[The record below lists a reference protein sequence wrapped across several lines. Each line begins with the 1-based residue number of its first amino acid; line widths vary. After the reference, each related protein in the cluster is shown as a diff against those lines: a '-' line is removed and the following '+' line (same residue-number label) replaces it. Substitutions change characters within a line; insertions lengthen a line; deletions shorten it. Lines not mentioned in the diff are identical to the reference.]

1 VRWATFTAGGTSEPT
16 VGLVVDDLVHALE
29 SGVTLLGLLG
39 DDGERLAEAGER
51 ARSDPREVLGID
63 DVRLLSPIPDPPTV
77 RDFYAFEQH
86 VRTARA
92 RRGLEMDPDWY
103 ELPVFYFSNPYAVN
117 GLDDDVAVPPG
128 SSELDYELEVA
139 AVVGRGGADLDPE
152 TAASHIAGFCVM
164 NDWSARDVQRR
175 EMKLSMGPVKG
186 KDFATTLGPV
196 LVTPDELEPYRAGQ
210 AYDLTMTA
218 SVNGKEYTRAT
229 LADVY
234 WTFGQMLAYASR
246 GTRVAP
252 GDVIGSGTCGTGC
265 ILELS
270 LVHGADAYPWLQPGD
285 VVELAVE
292 HLGMLRN
299 RVVEGGALKPLKP
312 EGAAA
317 AGSGPA
323 ADGSGSTG

>member
-1 VRWATFTAGGTSEPT
+1 MRWATFTAGDVNEPR
-16 VGLVVDDLVHALE
+16 VGLLVDSRIHALE
-29 SGVTLLGLLG
+29 PGIALVDLLG
-39 DDGERLAEAGER
+39 DDGERLAAAGER
-51 ARSDPREVLGID
+51 ARSDPRDVVALD
-63 DVRLLSPIPDPPTV
+63 DARLLSPVPGPPTV

-117 GLDDDVAVPPG
+117 GTDDDVPVPPG
-128 SSELDYELEVA
+128 CGELDYELEVA
-139 AVVGRGGADLDPE
+139 AIVGRGGADLDPE
-152 TAASHIAGFCVM
+152 TAESHIAGYCVM

-218 SVNGKEYTRAT
+218 SVNGREYTRAS

-234 WTFGQMLAYASR
+234 WSFGQMLAYASR
-246 GTRVAP
+246 GTSVAP

-270 LVHGADAYPWLQPGD
+270 LVHGSEEYPWLEPGD
-285 VVELAVE
+285 RVELAVE
-292 HLGMLRN
+292 HLGVLCN
-299 RVVEGGALKPLKP
+299 QVVEGPALKPLK
-312 EGAAA
+312 
-317 AGSGPA
+317 
-323 ADGSGSTG
+323 